1 MCVVSQKKDYLFLN
15 GGNYKIT
22 RAGEDLSNAYNN
34 FSVTQI
40 WAKIFE
46 IKVEPVYHVRKW
58 FTPVFNAFYQEFFGT
73 GSILNSNILAPNWVT
88 EK

>member
-15 GGNYKIT
+15 GVTKLQELEKT
-22 RAGEDLSNAYNN
+22 FQMHYNN

-46 IKVEPVYHVRKW
+46 IKVDPG
-58 FTPVFNAFYQEFFGT
+58 FNTFY
-73 GSILNSNILAPNWVT
+73 
-88 EK
+88 